1 MHAQHEKGLII
12 LLMQQLGFIFNIPWQ
27 DKTSDKV
34 GIHETNIPFIFT
46 LLKQGHMRWLG
57 QKVRIDDG

>member
-34 GIHETNIPFIFT
+34 GKYPFHIYAAEAGT
-46 LLKQGHMRWLG
+46 YAMVGSKG
-57 QKVRIDDG
+57 QDR